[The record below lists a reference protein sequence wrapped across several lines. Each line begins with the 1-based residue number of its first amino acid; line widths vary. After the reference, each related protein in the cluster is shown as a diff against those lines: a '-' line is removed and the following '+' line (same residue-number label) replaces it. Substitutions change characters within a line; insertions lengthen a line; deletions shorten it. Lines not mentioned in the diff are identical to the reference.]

1 MIIKLLALD
10 KYYGVSETID
20 IAKGK
25 YKIPLTLKEGLDQI
39 KRDDK
44 KNSWDR
50 G

>member
-39 KRDDK
+39 KRHEK
-44 KNSWDR
+44 ESN
-50 G
+50 

>member
-44 KNSWDR
+44 KSN
-50 G
+50 

>member
-1 MIIKLLALD
+1 MIISLLALD

-39 KRDDK
+39 KRYEK
-44 KNSWDR
+44 ESN
-50 G
+50 